1 MRLEKSGQVLELPG
15 LAQESSKTLVSS
27 TQHATN

>member
-15 LAQESSKTLVSS
+15 VGKGKLNDPCQFKD
-27 TQHATN
+27 TN